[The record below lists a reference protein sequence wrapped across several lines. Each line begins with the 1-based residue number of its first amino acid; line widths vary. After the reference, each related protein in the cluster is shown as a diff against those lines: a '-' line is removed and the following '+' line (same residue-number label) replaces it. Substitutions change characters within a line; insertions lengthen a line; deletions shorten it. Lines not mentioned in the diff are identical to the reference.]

1 MILDG
6 VGRQRGDEDMPIA
19 RVDHLG
25 RAGADRARVDVADWH
40 GTGGRRV
47 AYVRLVAQRWVA
59 AVKRQ
64 ASVVQ
69 HGVLAQVAG
78 ERARI
83 DVLDETS
90 RARVTRPVRE
100 PKLGAVSAIIGEEIG
115 PILGGGGQREDGRVL
130 DAIAGPRLDVVDAV
144 GASGGPVAPPELAPG
159 RRVAAIEKQLRGRR
173 AKRGRGKPGQRL
185 VGHDRRRARC
195 SAVAPPQRPDV
206 LGAGRGDEVERPV
219 HQSKF
224 GREPGVGG
232 GQIEHEPRAGDRP
245 VRLP

>member
-1 MILDG
+1 
-6 VGRQRGDEDMPIA
+6 MPIA
-19 RVDHLG
+19 GIDHLV

-83 DVLDETS
+83 DVLDEAS
-90 RARVTRPVRE
+90 RARVARPVRE
-100 PKLGAVSAIIGEEIG
+100 PKLGAVSAIIGEETG

-144 GASGGPVAPPELAPG
+144 GASGGPVAPPELAP
-159 RRVAAIEKQLRGRR
+159 RPRLAALEKQLRGRPP
-173 AKRGRGKPGQRL
+173 KRGRGKTGQPP
-185 VGHDRRRARC
+185 VGPDRRPAPRQ
-195 SAVAPPQRPDV
+195 AVP
-206 LGAGRGDEVERPV
+206 
-219 HQSKF
+219 
-224 GREPGVGG
+224 
-232 GQIEHEPRAGDRP
+232 
-245 VRLP
+245 